1 MGKCTMFLQGI
12 KHKIMVSNRLLLG
25 EGECLGT
32 RLAQVVENIVL
43 FSAEIAGGYSPSIL
57 VEMRT
62 ALHASQALSQNLSM
76 TLPAGYTP
84 LSLAE
89 GFYLA
94 TLGGAEGSANHVHC

>member
-1 MGKCTMFLQGI
+1 VWGILYSSLQ
-12 KHKIMVSNRLLLG
+12 KL
-25 EGECLGT
+25 
-32 RLAQVVENIVL
+32 QVDT
-43 FSAEIAGGYSPSIL
+43 SSSSIL

-94 TLGGAEGSANHVHC
+94 TLGGAEGLVNHVHC

>member
-1 MGKCTMFLQGI
+1 
-12 KHKIMVSNRLLLG
+12 MVSTRPLLG
-25 EGECLGT
+25 GGGMLGDEASSGAGNT
-32 RLAQVVENIVL
+32 VL

-94 TLGGAEGSANHVHC
+94 TLGGAEGLVNHVHN